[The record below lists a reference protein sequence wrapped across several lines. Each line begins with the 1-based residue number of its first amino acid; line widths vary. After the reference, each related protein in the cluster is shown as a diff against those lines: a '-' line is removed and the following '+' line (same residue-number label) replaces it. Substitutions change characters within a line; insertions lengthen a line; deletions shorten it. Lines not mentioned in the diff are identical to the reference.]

1 MRILLLYSEYVN
13 YLDGLMERLVQEYH
27 AEVRVVS
34 WDKNLLKPASTV
46 TIPGVKFQNRSELST
61 KQMVELI
68 ESFNPDLVY
77 ISGWMDPGYL
87 AAVGKARNRKNFNT
101 VCGFDDNWVGT
112 LRQRLGAIYFR
123 FHLRKYFDKA
133 WVSGSR
139 QYHFARNFG
148 YSDADIAFGLLSCDT
163 RKFGVPLLHG
173 YDRGPAQRRFF
184 YVGNFRDVKGT
195 DLLADAYKTYRSK
208 LSGQCALVCIGQGP
222 LQSRLED
229 EDGITVL
236 PYMTSSE
243 LIEIVKSFDIF
254 VFPSRKD
261 QWGVALHEFAALGF
275 PLLSSRGAGAT
286 ERFLIDGFNGF
297 MFDPGDA
304 NSLAEKMKKFETLPS
319 ALLHIFAERSSAL
332 GKTITSETSAAS
344 FVSLAPKRCL
354 EHEKFFYA
362 IK

>member
-34 WDKNLLKPASTV
+34 WDKNLLKPVNTS
-46 TIPGVKFQNRSELST
+46 TIPGVTFQKRSDLST
-61 KQMVELI
+61 AQLVELI
-68 ESFNPDLVY
+68 ESFNPVLIY

-87 AAVGKARNRKNFNT
+87 AAVGKARNRRDFNT
-101 VCGFDDNWVGT
+101 VCGFDDNWSGT
-112 LRQRLGAIYFR
+112 LRQRLGATYFR

-133 WVSGSR
+133 WVAGSR
-139 QYHFARNFG
+139 QYHYARNFG
-148 YSDADIAFGLLSCDT
+148 YNDADIAFDMLSCDS
-163 RKFGVPLLHG
+163 RKFGNPHVRDHN
-173 YDRGPAQRRFF
+173 RSHAQRTFF
-184 YVGNFRDVKGT
+184 YVGNFREVKGT
-195 DLLADAYKTYRSK
+195 DLLVEAYKIYREK

-236 PYMTSSE
+236 PYMMSSE
-243 LIEIVKSFDIF
+243 LIEMARSFDIF

-304 NSLAEKMKKFETLPS
+304 TSLAEKMKKFEMLPS
-319 ALLHIFAERSSAL
+319 ELLNVFGKRSSEL
-332 GKTITSETSAAS
+332 GKTIRSETSAAS
-344 FVSLAPKRCL
+344 LVSLAPTTTIA
-354 EHEKFFYA
+354 HENGS
-362 IK
+362 I